1 MNRSSRS
8 GARSAALFDTTNTPI
23 IEEARE
29 RGPAFE
35 HVLHGFGD
43 VIAARELGALRAH
56 PAFQI
61 GDQWRAELLADS
73 SALLGT
79 AVH

>member
-1 MNRSSRS
+1 MN
-8 GARSAALFDTTNTPI
+8 ADAI
-23 IEEARE
+23 VEEARE

-61 GDQWRAELLADS
+61 GDQWRCRVWNLLTMRWRR
-73 SALLGT
+73 SAKS
-79 AVH
+79 